1 MSSSQTTFLFKL
13 QSGTDQDM
21 RGRFIARM
29 AWPPRADIVSSS
41 PIGWGT
47 RSLDQTCAHCT
58 FSTRFGSACILF
70 YGSDLCTLHIFSA
83 QSAQPGARCTLH
95 ISFSSHRIAL
105 DIVHCSFQLSEKL
118 KLRASHQLHPVRL
131 AKLVI
136 FIRADNFIF
145 LEKFIKWGG
154 GSTFKDS
161 EFQN

>member
-1 MSSSQTTFLFKL
+1 MSSSQTTFLLKL
-13 QSGTDQDM
+13 QGVTDQDM

-58 FSTRFGSACILF
+58 FSAEVGSACILF

-95 ISFSSHRIAL
+95 ISFSSHCIAL
-105 DIVHCSFQLSEKL
+105 GIVHCSFQLSEKL
-118 KLRASHQLHPVRL
+118 KLRVSHPLHLVRY

-136 FIRADNFIF
+136 LMRVDNCIW
-145 LEKFIKWGG
+145 LEKCKTKGG
-154 GSTFKDS
+154 FGVPLS
-161 EFQN
+161 NI